1 MRRQQSE
8 IKNSK
13 SRKPGILI
21 ELADNGIG
29 FNPYI
34 KKGQGFQNMQKRSNR
49 IKSTLT
55 PISIPGEGTRYDLR
69 IPIHPA

>member
-1 MRRQQSE
+1 MQKADNQE
-8 IKNSK
+8 
-13 SRKPGILI
+13 ILI

-29 FNPYI
+29 FNPLYI
-34 KKGQGFQNMQKRSNR
+34 KKGHGFQNMQKRSGR

-69 IPIHPA
+69 IPIYPA